1 MTDFEAMTDRLMKG
15 LDSEKILYKNQHK
28 KIERLVEANKLLK
41 QELSEEEASVAAML
55 QGRV

>member
-1 MTDFEAMTDRLMKG
+1 MTDRLMKG